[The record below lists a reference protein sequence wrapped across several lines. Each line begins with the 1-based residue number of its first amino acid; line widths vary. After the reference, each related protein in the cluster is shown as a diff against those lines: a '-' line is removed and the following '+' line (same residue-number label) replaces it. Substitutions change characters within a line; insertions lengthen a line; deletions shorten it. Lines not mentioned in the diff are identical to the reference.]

1 MKVVLIGSVEFS
13 LRVLEKLISIDVD
26 LVGVCTKKSSVLN
39 SDFADLVPVCE
50 TNLIPYLYVDNINSE
65 KSIEWIEKLSPDVIF
80 CFGWSSLLKESVLNI
95 APMGVVGY
103 HPSKL
108 PKNRGRH
115 PLIWAIVLGLENSAS
130 TFFFMDKDADSGD
143 ILSQVDF
150 DISYQDDAQS
160 VYKGMVSVALS
171 QIKKFIPILQNGT
184 YSKIKQNSKNSNI
197 WRKRNKLDGLI
208 DFRMNSRTI
217 YNLTRALNKPY
228 IGAHINYNKKSFSVW
243 SVKEIINPDQN
254 IEPGKVL
261 KTNGRV
267 FMVKTYDGAIE
278 VVDHDFEII
287 PKVGEYL

>member
-1 MKVVLIGSVEFS
+1 MRVVFVGTVEFS
-13 LRVLEKLISIDVD
+13 LRTLEELISLDVNI
-26 LVGVCTKKSSVLN
+26 VGVCTKKSSVLN

-50 TNLIPYLYVDNINSE
+50 MNSIPYLYVDNINSE
-65 KSIEWIEKLSPDVIF
+65 KRIEWIGKLSPDVIF
-80 CFGWSSLLKESVLNI
+80 CFGWSSLLKESGLNI

-108 PKNRGRH
+108 PENRGRH

-208 DFRMNSRTI
+208 DFRMNSRSI

-243 SVKEIINPDQN
+243 SVKEINNPDQN